1 MTGHVYVSDSD
12 REFRAVYGVTPGE
25 VDEAIEENRSRIIR
39 KLNEWGQVWAVDE
52 IVMNIWQELIEGGLK
67 RWASYADRRPLG
79 AFVNS
84 LVDQKIGEWMNT
96 DRPKYRSGMTYA
108 PQNRRHRNNTHDGN
122 GGPADE
128 PDAERIRR
136 QLRAEIRAAARD
148 RLCEPDDVFGTD
160 DGDMI
165 GAPPATRPAG
175 RNGRSAR
182 ERRNRPMCPTTTG
195 RPCAPCPT
203 RSAPKRARKPGGSS
217 SSRPCRP
224 RDHRATACAVRSATG
239 SKAAI
244 TATTLRSTTTRTS
257 SKPSTGTGGTNEA
270 NRHGPRRRRRRSR
283 RESADDGAVRRGH
296 IRRPG
301 SSFPTS
307 TGRPRDR

>member
-25 VDEAIEENRSRIIR
+25 VDEAIEENRSRIIK

-67 RWASYADRRPLG
+67 RWAAYADRRPLG

-108 PQNRRHRNNTHDGN
+108 PQNRRRNNTHDGN

-148 RLCEPDDVFGTD
+148 RLCEPDEVFGTD

-165 GAPPATRPAG
+165 GAPAG
-175 RNGRSAR
+175 DKASWQEWQIGEGTQEQAHVSDDYRAAMRALSYKV
-182 ERRNRPMCPTTTG
+182 
-195 RPCAPCPT
+195 CA
-203 RSAPKRARKPGGSS
+203 
-217 SSRPCRP
+217 
-224 RDHRATACAVRSATG
+224 
-239 SKAAI
+239 KAGKKAWRI
-244 TATTLRSTTTRTS
+244 L
-257 SKPSTGTGGTNEA
+257 
-270 NRHGPRRRRRRSR
+270 
-283 RESADDGAVRRGH
+283 VQ
-296 IRRPG
+296 
-301 SSFPTS
+301 
-307 TGRPRDR
+307 

>member
-108 PQNRRHRNNTHDGN
+108 PQNRRRNNTHDGN

-160 DGDMI
+160 EI
-165 GAPPATRPAG
+165 G
-175 RNGRSAR
+175 
-182 ERRNRPMCPTTTG
+182 
-195 RPCAPCPT
+195 
-203 RSAPKRARKPGGSS
+203 RA
-217 SSRPCRP
+217 
-224 RDHRATACAVRSATG
+224 HV
-239 SKAAI
+239 
-244 TATTLRSTTTRTS
+244 
-257 SKPSTGTGGTNEA
+257 
-270 NRHGPRRRRRRSR
+270 
-283 RESADDGAVRRGH
+283 
-296 IRRPG
+296 
-301 SSFPTS
+301 
-307 TGRPRDR
+307 

>member
-52 IVMNIWQELIEGGLK
+52 IVMNIWQELIEGGLT

-165 GAPPATRPAG
+165 GAPAGDKASWQEWQIGEGTQEQAHVSDDYRAAMRALSYKVCAKAGKKAWRILVQQAMQATGPQGDSLR
-175 RNGRSAR
+175 R
-182 ERRNRPMCPTTTG
+182 EIRHWLESRHYGHDPSFDDYPYILKTIDRHRRNQ
-195 RPCAPCPT
+195 
-203 RSAPKRARKPGGSS
+203 
-217 SSRPCRP
+217 
-224 RDHRATACAVRSATG
+224 
-239 SKAAI
+239 
-244 TATTLRSTTTRTS
+244 
-257 SKPSTGTGGTNEA
+257 
-270 NRHGPRRRRRRSR
+270 
-283 RESADDGAVRRGH
+283 
-296 IRRPG
+296 
-301 SSFPTS
+301 
-307 TGRPRDR
+307 